1 MEVELTLNVPP
12 RRPRRRAR
20 PKATETPAAPLARL
34 PRITRLM
41 ALAIKFQDMADR
53 GEVRDYADLARLGYV
68 SRARMTQIMNLLN
81 LAPDIQEYL
90 LLLSGDARMLPERQL
105 RPLARRVRWAD
116 QRALWA
122 QLLDQRSLR
131 ATLAL
136 G

>member
-1 MEVELTLNVPP
+1 MDVELTIDVPP
-12 RRPRRRAR
+12 RRARRSAR
-20 PKATETPAAPLARL
+20 PKATEAPATAPARL

-41 ALAIKFQDMADR
+41 ALAIKLQEMVDR
-53 GEVRDYADLARLGYV
+53 GEVRDYADVARLGYV

-90 LLLSGDARMLPERQL
+90 LLLSGNARMLPERQL
-105 RPLARRVRWAD
+105 RPLARRARWAD